1 LTHFSNVKKEGGRTD
16 KSRYFISTNR
26 EGARKL
32 AEDRAVRILR
42 TETTE
47 DSRRNSHAVWQ

>member
-1 LTHFSNVKKEGGRTD
+1 MTHFSNVKKEGGRTD
-16 KSRYFISTNR
+16 KSRYFISTSR